1 MLSIA
6 LLCSVISLA
15 VAGPLVPDMTAP
27 DVMATTSYAYALDLP
42 VQMSLSGANCI
53 KSSGYSTVFV
63 RGYSPAGSGIFESTA
78 CSNIF
83 NANSAGLGAEVY
95 MTPQPMY
102 SYYNGTDQFDN
113 LYNGLKRCNVVIRSV
128 WIQVTSPID
137 WNASPS
143 SNVLFLNSI
152 ISRASQYGVKVGIY
166 INQYD
171 WNQITNG
178 TNGAPKGLMLW
189 YWSVNG
195 YGVSGET
202 AANFNDFRAFG
213 YWNAA
218 NAKQFAQVESV
229 CGYTVNR
236 DVYSTSTG
244 MAGMAQRESS
254 QPIVGNIGL
263 N

>member
-1 MLSIA
+1 MRSVA

-27 DVMATTSYAYALDLP
+27 EVMATTTYAYALDVS
-42 VQMSLSGANCI
+42 VQMALSGAKCI

-63 RGYSPAGSGIFESTA
+63 RGYAPASNGLFDSAA
-78 CSNIF
+78 CSNVN
-83 NANSAGLGAEVY
+83 NANSAGLGTEVY
-95 MTPQPMY
+95 MTPQPRY
-102 SYYNGTDQFDN
+102 TSKNGTQQFDE
-113 LYNGLKRCNVVIRSV
+113 LYNGLKKCNVVIRSV
-128 WIQVTSPID
+128 WIQVTSPVN
-137 WNASPS
+137 WNSSPAF
-143 SNVLFLNSI
+143 NVNFLNSI
-152 ISRASQYGVKVGIY
+152 ISRASQYGVTVGIY
-166 INQYD
+166 TNQYD
-171 WNQITNG
+171 WNQITS
-178 TNGAPKGLMLW
+178 GASGSPNGLMLW

-195 YGVSGET
+195 SGVSGET

-213 YWNAA
+213 YWNAP

-236 DVYSTSTG
+236 DVYSTSSR

-254 QPIVGNIGL
+254 QPLVGNIAL